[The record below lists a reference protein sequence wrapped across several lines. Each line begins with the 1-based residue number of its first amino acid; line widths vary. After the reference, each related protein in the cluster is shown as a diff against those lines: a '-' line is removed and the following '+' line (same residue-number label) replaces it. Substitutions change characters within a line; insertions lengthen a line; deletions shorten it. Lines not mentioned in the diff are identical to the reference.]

1 MSLIEATSPPHL
13 EPLSDDEARRLAAWA
28 NRSTLP
34 AWRQFDPAMAS
45 TPPETILRLI
55 AERDALRAVVDV
67 IGDFAGDLGDVLRRL
82 NPPKAEGRAND
93 R

>member
-1 MSLIEATSPPHL
+1 MTLIEPTSPPHL
-13 EPLSDDEARRLAAWA
+13 EPLTDAEAQRLATWA

-34 AWRQFDPAMAS
+34 GWRLLDPAMPA

-67 IGDFAGDLGDVLRRL
+67 VGDFAGDLGEVLLRL
-82 NPPKAEGRAND
+82 TPRKGEGRAND
-93 R
+93 